1 MSYNVVLTYL
11 NSVKYIFPHLQNLL
25 MTPFMKIPCIS
36 GPTNSGVTRLRFYLF
51 VGSFSVRIPQH
62 SIPAIKCKIYHFIY
76 DF

>member
-1 MSYNVVLTYL
+1 
-11 NSVKYIFPHLQNLL
+11 